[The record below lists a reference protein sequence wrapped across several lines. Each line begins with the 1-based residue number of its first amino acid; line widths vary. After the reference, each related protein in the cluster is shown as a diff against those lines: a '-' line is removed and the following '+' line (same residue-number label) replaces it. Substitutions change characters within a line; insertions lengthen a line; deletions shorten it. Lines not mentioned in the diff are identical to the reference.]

1 MAVFLIA
8 EITGGVLIYQQ
19 QNELQNDVHNAI
31 RVSVE
36 RHYGNDVTNN
46 FKLDVIQEGVK
57 WQLSFKYNQ
66 IFFNR
71 FLFNVFLVEM
81 LRNDRIQELVPL
93 WIRETT
99 DVSWFHRRRRYL
111 HGPEILLYRPIV

>member
-19 QNELQNDVHNAI
+19 QNELQNDVHNSI

-57 WQLSFKYNQ
+57 
-66 IFFNR
+66 
-71 FLFNVFLVEM
+71 
-81 LRNDRIQELVPL
+81 
-93 WIRETT
+93 
-99 DVSWFHRRRRYL
+99 
-111 HGPEILLYRPIV
+111 